1 MLGLGTSQRNIAAA
15 MVVATQAVGDPDTVT
30 MVVVTSLIAFVVL
43 FPVAGMMRKRSLTGS
58 IGSMQE

>member
-1 MLGLGTSQRNIAAA
+1 

-58 IGSMQE
+58 IGRMQE